1 MSCRLVPNIPDIY
14 YAQRLRLVAVGG
26 SIAGRLQYMR
36 CREGDCASDPAPK
49 RAGPKVMAP
58 SRKVSNY
65 SVHSRLDVGVTIACF
80 VSRATIA
87 PPDISS
93 CGSPEN
99 RMSKIE

>member
-1 MSCRLVPNIPDIY
+1 
-14 YAQRLRLVAVGG
+14 
-26 SIAGRLQYMR
+26 
-36 CREGDCASDPAPK
+36 
-49 RAGPKVMAP
+49 MAP